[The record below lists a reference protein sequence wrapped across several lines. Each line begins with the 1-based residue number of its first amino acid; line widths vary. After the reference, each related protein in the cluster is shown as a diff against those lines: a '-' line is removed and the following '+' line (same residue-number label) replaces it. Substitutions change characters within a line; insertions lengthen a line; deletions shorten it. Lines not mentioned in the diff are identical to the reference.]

1 MAQTILAVLTAPTQF
16 TQLDRSRLAGC
27 QNTIPTAD
35 LGIRRW
41 SAWKDF
47 TYDNIIATFGDELAR
62 PYQGDREPRL
72 VSNDLVQF
80 NESTI
85 QDSLRRLP
93 IATVNHALAAFPGAA
108 HYGDGARVPIGT
120 RSRPDWSVIEGYN
133 TPGEHLNSLVGD
145 TKVSVK
151 WHPKM
156 ICTDNNEWHKPVNQV
171 VGYMTAAEGRYGFI
185 VTDAVV
191 VVLRLVRK
199 DTGTGLAAAPEGCPS
214 RRRNEDPTLYK
225 EDSDTSV
232 ESAPAPRSSL
242 PYIDDTPSDW
252 QLRLEHAVIHWDPS
266 QSDSRLTPKLALW
279 ALAMMATYGDA
290 DIDYSYP
297 QFNTWRTQPDGSIV
311 HNTSGNKLNC
321 PRAGCVMQERGASAS
336 ASASTST
343 SRVEASGSGH
353 SRSGSGAGARYVLPV
368 YEAVPPVPQLPAH
381 VSQSLSPADSG
392 YIEVRVWRDGRR
404 YIFGDYRGEKRQS
417 KRDDWE
423 RVSGGYVYRYKS
435 RACFTK
441 SLDH

>member
-1 MAQTILAVLTAPTQF
+1 MAQTILAELTAPTRF

-27 QNTIPTAD
+27 LNTIPSED

-41 SAWKDF
+41 SAWRDF
-47 TYDNIIATFGDELAR
+47 TYDNIIATFGDHLAK

-80 NESTI
+80 NELTI

-93 IATVNHALAAFPGAA
+93 IATVNHALAGFPGAA

-120 RSRPDWSVIEGYN
+120 RSRPDWSVIEEYN
-133 TPGEHLNSLVGD
+133 TPNEYRNSLVGD

-151 WHPKM
+151 WQQDM
-156 ICTDNNEWHKPVNQV
+156 IRTDNNEWQKPVNQV
-171 VGYMTAAEGRYGFI
+171 VGYMTAANGRYGFI

-199 DTGTGLAAAPEGCPS
+199 DTGIGLAAAPEGRPS
-214 RRRNEDPTLYK
+214 RRVNKNPNLYK

-232 ESAPAPRSSL
+232 DESAPRSSS
-242 PYIDDTPSDW
+242 PYIDDTPRDW
-252 QLRLEHAVIHWDPS
+252 QLQLEHAVIHWDPS
-266 QSDSRLTPKLALW
+266 QNKSRLTPKLALW
-279 ALAMMATYGDA
+279 ALAMMATYGDS

-311 HNTSGNKLNC
+311 HNTSGKKLNGPC
-321 PRAGCVMQERGASAS
+321 AGCVVQERGATAAAAS
-336 ASASTST
+336 SSSS
-343 SRVEASGSGH
+343 SRAEASGSGH
-353 SRSGSGAGARYVLPV
+353 SRSGSSAQYVLPV
-368 YEAVPPVPQLPAH
+368 YEAVPPVPRLPA
-381 VSQSLSPADSG
+381 LSPADSS
-392 YIEVRVWRDGRR
+392 YIEVRVRREGRR
-404 YIFGDYRGEKRQS
+404 YFFSDYRGETQS
-417 KRDDWE
+417 SRRDDWE
-423 RVSGGYVYRYKS
+423 RVSGGYLYLHKRHAY
-435 RACFTK
+435 FTG